1 MAPQPEKGVAPN
13 PAPPTVAKVRLRF
26 AKRGRLRFASHRDV
40 ARAFERAV
48 RRAGVPVSHSHG
60 FSPHPRLSWVSAAPT
75 GAASEAEYLEIGL
88 TRLMEPAQV
97 AAALD
102 AALPD
107 GVDVLD
113 AVGIPLGAPP
123 LADLIDATRWRL
135 ELPGVPPEE
144 LEKAVVALMATESL
158 VVERLMK
165 NGRKPVD
172 VRAAVQVAEVTAPIA
187 EPAARPATGAAA
199 GPPADL
205 QPGVDGAERRPYRKH
220 CAILTVV
227 VRQTTPAVRP
237 DDVLAALQAVAD
249 LRPPVPPMATRLAQG
264 LLDDRGCLADP
275 FGADEV

>member
-1 MAPQPEKGVAPN
+1 
-13 PAPPTVAKVRLRF
+13 VAKVRLRF

-88 TRLMEPAQV
+88 TRLMEPSEV

-102 AALPD
+102 AALPH
-107 GVDVLD
+107 GVDVLE
-113 AVGIPLGAPP
+113 AVAIPLGSPA

-135 ELPGVPPEE
+135 ELPGVPADE
-144 LEKAVVALMATESL
+144 LRAAVAALMATESL

-172 VRAAVQVAEVTAPIA
+172 VRAAVRVAEVTDPVADP
-187 EPAARPATGAAA
+187 AA
-199 GPPADL
+199 GPVAGAPADL
-205 QPGVDGAERRPYRKH
+205 LLGVDGADRRPYRKH

-275 FGADEV
+275 FGAAQV

>member
-1 MAPQPEKGVAPN
+1 VAGIPEKGVAPN

-88 TRLMEPAQV
+88 TRLMEPSQV

-113 AVGIPLGAPP
+113 AVAIPLGATA

-135 ELPGVPPEE
+135 ELPGVTPEE
-144 LEKAVVALMATESL
+144 LSGAVAALMATESL
-158 VVERLMK
+158 VVERVMK

-172 VRAAVQVAEVTAPIA
+172 VRAAVRVAQVTDPVTEPRSAPD
-187 EPAARPATGAAA
+187 G
-199 GPPADL
+199 DL
-205 QPGVDGAERRPYRKH
+205 QLGVDSADRRPDRKH

-275 FGADEV
+275 FGAYQV

>member
-1 MAPQPEKGVAPN
+1 
-13 PAPPTVAKVRLRF
+13 VAKVRLRF

-88 TRLMEPAQV
+88 TRLMEPSEV

-102 AALPD
+102 AALPH
-107 GVDVLD
+107 GVDVLE
-113 AVGIPLGAPP
+113 AVAIPLGSPA

-135 ELPGVPPEE
+135 ELPGVPADE
-144 LEKAVVALMATESL
+144 LRAAVAALMATESL

-172 VRAAVQVAEVTAPIA
+172 VRAAVRVAEVTDPVADP
-187 EPAARPATGAAA
+187 AA
-199 GPPADL
+199 GPVAGAPADL
-205 QPGVDGAERRPYRKH
+205 LLGVDGADRRPYRQH

-275 FGADEV
+275 FGAAQV